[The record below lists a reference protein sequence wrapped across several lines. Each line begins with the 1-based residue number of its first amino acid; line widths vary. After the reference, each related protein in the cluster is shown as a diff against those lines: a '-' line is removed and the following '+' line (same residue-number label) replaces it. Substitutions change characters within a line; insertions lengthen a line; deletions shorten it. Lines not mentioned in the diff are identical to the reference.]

1 MNKSYTGL
9 IDEFG
14 KVHKEI
20 VCKEDED
27 VFEYKFIVTGQF
39 YGDKD
44 EVINK
49 DRILEVARLTDSN
62 EAWEMLWNADF
73 ELYEVQEEE

>member
-1 MNKSYTGL
+1 M
-9 IDEFG
+9 
-14 KVHKEI
+14 
-20 VCKEDED
+20 
-27 VFEYKFIVTGQF
+27 
-39 YGDKD
+39 
-44 EVINK
+44 K